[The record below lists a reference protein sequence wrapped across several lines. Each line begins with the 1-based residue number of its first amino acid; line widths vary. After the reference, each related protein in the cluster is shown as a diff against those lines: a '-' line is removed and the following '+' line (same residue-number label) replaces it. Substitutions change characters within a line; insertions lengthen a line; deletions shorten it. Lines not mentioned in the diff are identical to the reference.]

1 MAQDVTAPLTTLAT
15 TPMTTP
21 ATNLHARAADIRLL
35 VLDVDGVLTDGRLYF
50 TARGEEMKCFH
61 VRDGAGIVQ
70 LLRAGVQ
77 VAVISGRNS
86 PAVEKRMTEL
96 GVTYVRQGI
105 NDKLA
110 ALNELLAVLNL
121 KPDAIAC
128 MGDDSADVP
137 ILQVA
142 RLAITVPDAHASAKA
157 CAHLTTQAPG
167 GCGAVR
173 EACDVILAAHHGAA
187 R

>member
-1 MAQDVTAPLTTLAT
+1 
-15 TPMTTP
+15 MTKVSV
-21 ATNLHARAADIRLL
+21 ALQARAAAVRLL

-77 VAVISGRNS
+77 VAIISGRDS
-86 PAVEKRMTEL
+86 PAVERRMAEL
-96 GVTYVRQGI
+96 GVTYVRQGV

-110 ALNELLAVLNL
+110 ALTELLAVLNL
-121 KPDAIAC
+121 ESNTIAC

-137 ILQVA
+137 ILRA
-142 RLAITVPDAHASAKA
+142 AHLAIAVADAHSSAKS
-157 CAHLTTQAPG
+157 CAHIVTQASG
-167 GCGAVR
+167 GLGAVR
-173 EACDVILAAHHGAA
+173 EACDLILASRQGGTT
-187 R
+187 